1 MVETIY
7 KNKKNKKKF
16 HQKRKKILRKRERES
31 IDLFVT
37 DNLEGIGDRD
47 GNEVRKNLYEN

>member
-7 KNKKNKKKF
+7 KNKKKIKKST
-16 HQKRKKILRKRERES
+16 KREKKNFEKERES
-31 IDLFVT
+31 IVLFVM

>member
-7 KNKKNKKKF
+7 KNKKIKKNPPKE
-16 HQKRKKILRKRERES
+16 KKNFEKERES
-31 IDLFVT
+31 IDLFVM
-37 DNLEGIGDRD
+37 DNLEWIGDRD

>member
-7 KNKKNKKKF
+7 IKNNNNKKI
-16 HQKRKKILRKRERES
+16 HQKRKKNLRKRERES
-31 IDLFVT
+31 IDLFVI